1 VRADMSKWI
10 KVAGI
15 VVATLVVDI
24 GMHVGLAPAP
34 KYTSPESAFVANGS
48 FLPVAAGLLA
58 VTYVLLTVVFTA
70 IQSGLRG
77 SRVRKGLVFGLAFG
91 GLMLV
96 GAPAMS
102 LMFGSP
108 LTAELKVGAADGLA
122 ITLLGVLLGRFT
134 ATYGMAGELGLGR
147 LAASG
152 LVVGVVYAAIHLV
165 VYSVAPSLFPSDP
178 ARGTETVAWIAV
190 VGVWVGVMNGLLGD
204 AFATGSKVRQ
214 AAGFALVGFGAFSIV
229 NVLFAPVFVQ
239 APTGTLLL
247 NACLGIAAAGVGA
260 WAQRVVAMVLQ
271 SSARERRAVAA

>member
-1 VRADMSKWI
+1 MSKWI

-15 VVATLVVDI
+15 VLATLVVDI
-24 GMHVGLAPAP
+24 GMHMGLAPAP

-48 FLPVAAGLLA
+48 FLPVAAGLLV
-58 VTYVLLTVVFTA
+58 VTYVVLAAVFTV
-70 IQSGLRG
+70 IQSRLPG

-108 LTAELKVGAADGLA
+108 LTAELKVGAVDGLA

-134 ATYGMAGELGLGR
+134 ATDGTAGELGLGR
-147 LAASG
+147 LATSG
-152 LVVGVVYAAIHLV
+152 LVVGLVYVAIHLAAYAV
-165 VYSVAPSLFPSDP
+165 VPSLFPSDP
-178 ARGTETVAWIAV
+178 GRAAETATWIAV
-190 VGVWVGVMNGLLGD
+190 VGVWVGVMNHLLGD
-204 AFATGSKVRQ
+204 AFARGTKVRQ
-214 AAGFALVGFGAFSIV
+214 AIAFALVGFGAFSIV

-239 APTGTLLL
+239 APIGTLLL

-260 WAQRVVAMVLQ
+260 WAQRVVAPVLQ
-271 SSARERRAVAA
+271 SSARERRAAAA

>member
-1 VRADMSKWI
+1 MSKWI

-15 VVATLVVDI
+15 VLATLVVDI
-24 GMHVGLAPAP
+24 GMHMGLAPAP

-48 FLPVAAGLLA
+48 FLPVAAGLLV
-58 VTYVLLTVVFTA
+58 VTYVLLAAVFTA
-70 IQSGLRG
+70 IQSRLGG

-108 LTAELKVGAADGLA
+108 LTAELKVGAVDSLA

-134 ATYGMAGELGLGR
+134 ATDGTAGESSPAWLVR

-152 LVVGVVYAAIHLV
+152 FVVGAIYAAIHLAA
-165 VYSVAPSLFPSDP
+165 YSVAPSLFPSDR

-214 AAGFALVGFGAFSIV
+214 AAGFALVGFGAFSVV

-247 NACLGIAAAGVGA
+247 NACLGIAAAGVGV
-260 WAQRVVAMVLQ
+260 WAQRVVAPVLQ
-271 SSARERRAVAA
+271 SSVRERRAVAA

>member
-1 VRADMSKWI
+1 MSKWI

-15 VVATLVVDI
+15 VLATLVVDI
-24 GMHVGLAPAP
+24 GMHMGLAPAP

-48 FLPVAAGLLA
+48 FLPVAAGLLV
-58 VTYVLLTVVFTA
+58 VTYVVLAAVFTV
-70 IQSGLRG
+70 IQSRLPG

-108 LTAELKVGAADGLA
+108 LTAELKVGAVDGLA

-134 ATYGMAGELGLGR
+134 ATDGTAGEPSPAWLVR
-147 LAASG
+147 LATSG
-152 LVVGVVYAAIHLV
+152 LVVGLVYAAIHLA
-165 VYSVAPSLFPSDP
+165 VYSAAPLLFPSDP
-178 ARGTETVAWIAV
+178 ARGTETVVWIAA
-190 VGVWVGVMNGLLGD
+190 VGVWVGVMNHLLGD
-204 AFATGSKVRQ
+204 AFARGSKVRQ
-214 AAGFALVGFGAFSIV
+214 AIAFALVGFGAFSIV

-239 APTGTLLL
+239 ASIGTLLL

-260 WAQRVVAMVLQ
+260 WAQRVVAPVLQ
-271 SSARERRAVAA
+271 SSARERRAAAA